1 MAKTPFIR
9 PLQVQGGTF
18 YTFSSSAEDLSFTF
32 NNTSNKF
39 RFSKF
44 ALLNIPNFDDGTGT
58 TGGFANYAKLNAPD
72 SAFLDYANNTGIII
86 TGNGNIDFSQSFQ
99 SYCLN
104 IESTITG
111 TDEYDSTLK
120 QNVSERIFFK
130 WLKEIGAIRWRNAN
144 STEVSGSLD
153 QTNVTYDS
161 AGLPVTQK
169 RYVEGDAPAGTTGSY
184 GMTGAGYNRVVQYVG
199 SLDIVN
205 SVKNSTN
212 TYSEVYV
219 YVPTKDG
226 NSPTV
231 LFKNVVDTNYYPD
244 YQWTNNPSNP
254 LNDEYL
260 FGRNYD
266 ETNPSG
272 LTNLA
277 IFDDDVLGSPTSSYI
292 DTYTGTGYAGNWYSP
307 RDTANTYFTDS
318 QSAFTDPSNYI
329 INKSAGLID
338 VTYVRSKLDS
348 IGIDFDPS
356 SYQGIIS
363 NPNIST
369 LEEFNATA
377 DSTDFEFNAILIYY
391 DVYDPATPATAATN
405 LYGVLFLDDVNTS
418 SGDVFIPRLDKY
430 RPNPVTKLNGNSYGF
445 KINLKFDTDIDQT
458 GVEQA
463 INDYSPFSL
472 SMFMDSMNVLQDASS
487 TLNNAATEF
496 IDLSNRVTNLENIT
510 LSSSTTTNIDR
521 RISQLE
527 QAFAANQALFNNTQ
541 AVMGLI
547 NQNYDL
553 VRAIINNET
562 SVEVSYNLDL
572 LKQGPG
578 VILDRSTPNQVTVVN
593 SSQDFNM
600 LDTLGV
606 GTFTQN
612 GDNIINLL
620 DFSNYYKHVNNSTP
634 LTLTGDLTI
643 RINDGVINWK
653 NGQRFRLSF
662 GDKIYPGSYIIK
674 VLTNSLGKYPIS
686 NPTTSPYSTTII
698 SFDDDIFASH
708 EYEPVFDI
716 VCIDA
721 NNLKFQVDVIGKSLT
736 NNQ

>member
-32 NNTSNKF
+32 NNSVNKF

-44 ALLNIPNFDDGTGT
+44 ALLNIPNIDNSSNAET
-58 TGGFANYAKLNAPD
+58 NYIRLNGPD
-72 SAFLDYANNTGIII
+72 SAFLDWANSTGLII

-104 IESTITG
+104 VESTITG
-111 TDEYDSTLK
+111 TDEYDSSLK

-130 WLKEIGAIRWRNAN
+130 WLREIGAIRFQPAG
-144 STEVSGSLD
+144 SDDVVSALD
-153 QTNVTYDS
+153 QNTVTVID
-161 AGLPVTQK
+161 GLPVTQK
-169 RYVEGDAPAGTTGSY
+169 RYVEGDATPGTTGSY
-184 GMTGAGYNRVVQYVG
+184 GLTGGTYNRVVQYIG
-199 SLDIVN
+199 NLDIVN

-226 NSPTV
+226 NTPTV
-231 LFKNVVDTNYYPD
+231 LFKNVVDRNYYPD
-244 YQWTNNPSNP
+244 YQWSNDPSNP

-277 IFDDDVLGSPTSSYI
+277 IFDDDVLGSPSASYVDTGIGTSSI
-292 DTYTGTGYAGNWYSP
+292 PGNWYSP

-318 QSAFTDPSNYI
+318 SFVDPSNYI
-329 INKSAGLID
+329 ITKTANSNSL
-338 VTYVRSKLDS
+338 TYVRSKLDS
-348 IGIDFDPS
+348 IGIDFNPN

-363 NPNIST
+363 DPNIST

-377 DSTDFEFNAILIYY
+377 DASDFDFNAVLIYY
-391 DVYDPATPATAATN
+391 DVYDPAVPTDVATN
-405 LYGVLFLDDVNTS
+405 LYGVLFLDDVNSS
-418 SGDVFIPRLDKY
+418 SGDVFIPRLQKY

-445 KINLKFDTDIDQT
+445 KINLKFDTDVDQT

-472 SMFMDSMNVLQDASS
+472 SMFMDAMNVLQDAAS
-487 TLNNAATEF
+487 TLNNASVDF
-496 IDLSNRVTNLENIT
+496 INLSNRVTNIENIT
-510 LSSSTTTNIDR
+510 LSTQTTANLER
-521 RISQLE
+521 RIEGLE
-527 QAFAANQALFNNTQ
+527 QTLAANQALFNNTSSI
-541 AVMGLI
+541 MELI

-553 VRAIINNET
+553 VRSIINNQT

-572 LKQGPG
+572 LKQGSG
-578 VILDRSTPNQVTVVN
+578 INLDRRTPNEVSINN
-593 SSQDFNM
+593 SNQDFNIGSD
-600 LDTLGV
+600 LGKGTL
-606 GTFTQN
+606 TQN
-612 GDNIINLL
+612 GENEITLI
-620 DFSNYYKHVNNSTP
+620 DFSNYFKHVNNGNP

-643 RINDGVINWK
+643 RIKDDPMHWK
-653 NGQRFRLSF
+653 VGQRFRLSF
-662 GDKIYPGSYIIK
+662 GDIVYPGNYFINI
-674 VLTNSLGKYPIS
+674 LTNSQGKYPLS
-686 NPTTSPYSTTII
+686 NPTMSSYSTNII
-698 SFDDDIFASH
+698 TLDEAIFASQ
-708 EYEPVFDI
+708 EYEPVIDI
-716 VCIDA
+716 VCIDQS
-721 NNLKFQVDVIGKSLT
+721 NLKFQVDLVGKSLT
-736 NNQ
+736 NN